1 MSLTSNLSKVPQF
14 KEIVST
20 IAPKKK
26 NFKTATG
33 KNPFSKEYETLVP
46 YTLEKPSDASLI
58 GTAFDYLARFRI
70 AQIINL
76 GISFKELVAYNGLK
90 KLQKFTGDN
99 SLEEKYYSTI
109 QKDIDI
115 FTKGEQSLN
124 NEVCVTALKLSNL
137 ERYSRANI
145 VSGVS
150 ETDIFNIQRTDTLIN
165 ELTGLMKTFEDKF
178 ISSGFV
184 KTDSKVVFNPHFG
197 IASLLVDGADADI
210 LIDDVLYDFKV
221 VKDVGYKSADVLQLT
236 GYFLLNQLLKEIER
250 NYSVSES
257 LPFDDIE
264 FNKICLYKARFGEC
278 EYFDFNDI
286 DEQDIRAALIRL
298 AEYFLDNPDKTVKYT
313 FLKAHPD
320 YDLADYDDAL
330 RSIAN
335 SN

>member
-14 KEIVST
+14 KEIVAS

-26 NFKTATG
+26 DFKTASG

-76 GISFKELVAYNGLK
+76 EMSFKELVAYNGLK

-99 SLEEKYYSTI
+99 SLEDKYYSNI
-109 QKDIDI
+109 QKDIDTFI
-115 FTKGEQSLN
+115 KDEQSLS
-124 NEVCVTALKLSNL
+124 NEAFVTALMLANL
-137 ERYSRANI
+137 ERYSRANML
-145 VSGVS
+145 SGVS
-150 ETDIFNIQRTDTLIN
+150 ETDIFDIQRKDILTN
-165 ELTGLMKTFEDKF
+165 ELTGLMETFEEKF
-178 ISSGFV
+178 INCGFV

-236 GYFLLNQLLKEIER
+236 GYFLLNQLLKEIEHS
-250 NYSVSES
+250 YSVSNS

-264 FNKICLYKARFGEC
+264 FSKICLYKARFGEC
-278 EYFDFNDI
+278 EYFDFNDVN
-286 DEQDIRAALIRL
+286 DQDIRAALIRL
-298 AEYFLDNPDKTVKYT
+298 AEYFLNNPDKTVKYT
-313 FLKAHPD
+313 RLKINPF
-320 YDLADYDDAL
+320 YDLTDYDDAL

-335 SN
+335 SH

>member
-1 MSLTSNLSKVPQF
+1 MSLTSTLSKVPQF

-26 NFKTATG
+26 DFKTASG

-76 GISFKELVAYNGLK
+76 EMSFKELVAYNGLK
-90 KLQKFTGDN
+90 KLQKFTGDK
-99 SLEEKYYSTI
+99 SLEDKYYSTI
-109 QKDIDI
+109 QKDIDTFI
-115 FTKGEQSLN
+115 KDEQSLN
-124 NEVCVTALKLSNL
+124 NEACVTALMLANL
-137 ERYSRANI
+137 ERYSRANML
-145 VSGVS
+145 SGVS
-150 ETDIFNIQRTDTLIN
+150 ETDIFDIQRKDILTN
-165 ELTGLMKTFEDKF
+165 ELTGLMETFEEKF
-178 ISSGFV
+178 INCGFV

-236 GYFLLNQLLKEIER
+236 GYFLLNQLLKEIEHS
-250 NYSVSES
+250 YSVSNS

-264 FNKICLYKARFGEC
+264 FSEICLYKARFGEC

-286 DEQDIRAALIRL
+286 NGQDIRDALIRL
-298 AEYFLDNPDKTVKYT
+298 AEYFLNNPDKTVKYT

-320 YDLADYDDAL
+320 YDLTGYDDAL